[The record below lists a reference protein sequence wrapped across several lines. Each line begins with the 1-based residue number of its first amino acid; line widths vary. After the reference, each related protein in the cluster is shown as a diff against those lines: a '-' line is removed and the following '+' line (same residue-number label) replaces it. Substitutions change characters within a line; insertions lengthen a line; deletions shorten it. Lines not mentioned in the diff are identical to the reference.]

1 MLGRTRRG
9 GVAVSGV
16 LEELRVLDLA
26 RGLAGS
32 LAGVY
37 LSDQGAE
44 VIKVEPP
51 GGDPTRA
58 LSASHVW
65 NRGKKSV
72 ILDLKDVDGKGQF
85 EQLAATA
92 DVLLE
97 SFRPGTMDRLGLGYE
112 TLAAINPRLIY
123 CSITGYGRRGPSRDR
138 PAYDALV
145 QARLGMHFE
154 QPSYRKHPDG
164 SYVDGPVF
172 LYVPLPSYGA
182 MLLAGTGIA
191 AALHAREVTGAGQ
204 WVETSLAQGALMWAS
219 QIRYRAEHEP
229 ANFAT
234 VPYHG
239 RGTVYECADGNW
251 VHLMT
256 VRNSDQVLYDLLD
269 VAPEGRNQP
278 GERLSVDERNRRR
291 VYLETAFRRLP
302 RDQALALLQPAG
314 VPVVP
319 VQPAWDAYSTPQLVH
334 NGMVVEVDDPDEGPI
349 RMIGIPYWLE
359 KTPSSV
365 QGPAPR
371 PGQDTDE
378 VLAGLGAMR

>member
-1 MLGRTRRG
+1 MT
-9 GVAVSGV
+9 GV
-16 LEELRVLDLA
+16 LDGVRVLDLS

-58 LSASHVW
+58 LSASRVW

-72 ILDLKDVDGKGQF
+72 ILDLKDAKGKDCF
-85 EQLAATA
+85 ERLAGTA

-97 SFRPGTMDRLGLGYE
+97 SFRPGTLDRLGLGYDA
-112 TLAAINPRLIY
+112 LRLGNQRLIY
-123 CSITGYGRRGPSRDR
+123 CSITGYGRTGASRDR

-154 QPSYRKHPDG
+154 QPSYRKRADG
-164 SYVDGPVF
+164 SYAEGPVF

-182 MLLAGTGIA
+182 MLLAGTGIC
-191 AALHAREVTGAGQ
+191 AALHAREVTGEGQ

-239 RGTVYECADGNW
+239 RGTVFECADGEW
-251 VHLMT
+251 VHLMV
-256 VRNSDQVLYDLLD
+256 VRNSNQVMYDLLD
-269 VAPEGRNQP
+269 VAPEGRDTP
-278 GERLSVDERNRRR
+278 GVRPTVEERNRRR
-291 VYLETAFRRLP
+291 VHIEAAFKRLP
-302 RDQALALLQPAG
+302 RDQVLALLQPAE

-319 VQPAWDAYSTPQLVH
+319 VQPASDAYTTPQLVH
-334 NGMVVEVDDPDEGPI
+334 NGMVVAVDDPEEGSI
-349 RMIGIPYWLE
+349 RMIGIPYRLE
-359 KTPSSV
+359 KTTSTV
-365 QGPAPR
+365 QGPQPR
-371 PGQDTDE
+371 LGEHTDA
-378 VLAGLGAMR
+378 VLAALQATP